1 MSILKIYKKFE
12 NTILKLVF
20 KYDFYS
26 LFIPFYFITYFNI
39 NKYTLIALIITVIF
53 VVYRKTD
60 NAIISLWAGS
70 LAMLPFNRGFDW
82 SFLVVPKYEW
92 GGNQDVV
99 YFYSLTFS
107 QILLLLTL
115 IRTLKDPH
123 KEKFN
128 FKDIK
133 FKNNFYL
140 IILSIFILNLFMPIS
155 YAPDKVVFFLSILG
169 FVFPILYFVTGVL
182 LKNVKNW
189 LKVTKQAFVSV
200 ILFEGIWAILQQFK
214 YGPLGRGLEEASSAT
229 LFGVFASENP
239 GLFRSSGTFHH
250 PNFLASFLI
259 ILLPIPIYILFSKS
273 QKISTK
279 KISVLAT
286 VSAIFGILLSFSRA
300 VWILLFIFTLAIG
313 YANYS
318 KIKSNFKKVYPILLP
333 LLLLV
338 VLIFS
343 IASPRLST
351 IKFALQEGETA
362 HSRLTEIKNSFILAK
377 NYPLGAGLGLSPLYL
392 KQIAKSQRLLPISP
406 HSFLAQLLSET
417 GVIGLL
423 SFSTFLIFALK
434 PTFKQIKRIPHHKLP
449 FIIGVV
455 LFLVLANIYHL
466 IMSPNISGYFWLFLA
481 IIV

>member
-26 LFIPFYFITYFNI
+26 LFIPFYFITFFNI
-39 NKYTLIALIITVIF
+39 NKYTLIALIITVVF
-53 VVYRKTD
+53 VVYRKTGSV
-60 NAIISLWAGS
+60 IISLWTGS

-82 SFLVVPKYEW
+82 SFLFVPKYEW
-92 GGNQDVV
+92 GGNKDLI

-107 QILLLLTL
+107 QILLFLTL
-115 IRTLKDPH
+115 IITLRNPQ

-128 FKDIK
+128 FKDII
-133 FKNNFYL
+133 FKNKFYL

-155 YAPDKVVFFLSILG
+155 YAPDKVVFLLSILG

-182 LKNVKNW
+182 LRNVKNW
-189 LKVTKQAFVSV
+189 LKVTKQVLVSV
-200 ILFEGIWAILQQFK
+200 VIFQGTWAILQQFK
-214 YGPLGRGLEEASSAT
+214 NGPLGRGLEEASSAT
-229 LFGVFASENP
+229 LFGVLASENP

-259 ILLPIPIYILFSKS
+259 ILLPISIYLLFSKN
-273 QKISTK
+273 QKKSIK
-279 KISVLAT
+279 IISVLAT
-286 VSAIFGILLSFSRA
+286 VSAVFGILLSFSRA
-300 VWILLFIFTLAIG
+300 VWILLFIFTGALG
-313 YANYS
+313 YTNYS
-318 KIKSNFKKVYPILLP
+318 KIKGNFKKVYPILLP
-333 LLLLV
+333 GLLLA

-362 HSRLTEIKNSFILAK
+362 HSRLVEIENSFILAK
-377 NYPLGAGLGLSPLYL
+377 NYPLGAGFGMSPLYL
-392 KQIAKSQRLLPISP
+392 KQIAKSQQLVPISP

-417 GVIGLL
+417 GVIGLI
-423 SFSTFLIFALK
+423 SFSTFLFLALK
-434 PTFKQIKRIPHHKLP
+434 PTFKKLKRIPHHKLP
-449 FIIGVV
+449 FVIGVV